1 MAWAA
6 LSSRE
11 YCLDT
16 SPPETRGLGRAG
28 FCIACSLL
36 FLAALITGREDFG
49 SSRRMAIRTAPGR
62 GGTSRS
68 RTLNQVKD
76 GRPLRHDD
84 AVSAAD
90 CPHPMPA
97 HRPLPLNRV
106 PLPPWVAL
114 AKLCLA
120 AGVLGLAAAQAAA
133 HDDAGP
139 RALPGVRADREPALI
154 RMVRQDCGS
163 CHGMQLT
170 GGLGPPLTREVLA
183 DKPVAGLA
191 ATIYAGRPGTPMPP
205 WRALL
210 SEAESTWIAEQ
221 LLRGFPD
228 EPRRQTR

>member
-1 MAWAA
+1 M
-6 LSSRE
+6 
-11 YCLDT
+11 
-16 SPPETRGLGRAG
+16 
-28 FCIACSLL
+28 
-36 FLAALITGREDFG
+36 
-49 SSRRMAIRTAPGR
+49 
-62 GGTSRS
+62 
-68 RTLNQVKD
+68 
-76 GRPLRHDD
+76 RHDD
-84 AVSAAD
+84 ALSAAR
-90 CPHPMPA
+90 CPHSMPA
-97 HRPLPLNRV
+97 HRPPPLNRV
-106 PLPPWVAL
+106 RMPPWVAW
-114 AKLCLA
+114 ARLCLA
-120 AGVLGLAAAQAAA
+120 AGALSLGAAQAAA
-133 HDDAGP
+133 QDDAAA
-139 RALPGVRADREPALI
+139 RAQPGVRPNREPALI